1 MLRDEDIELV
11 KSQVN
16 MRILA
21 EHFGIHVNRAGQ
33 ALCPFH
39 SDKRPSMK
47 VHSGYLDHDGYY
59 CWSCGAGGTIFG
71 FVMDYC
77 GLNFEASVKYIAGTF
92 GISISEETKLLK
104 ADKEK
109 IHHQKR
115 MREVYREIDGA
126 GQAALR
132 ILSEKIWLF
141 EEIQR
146 AVTPFGDLF
155 CWVSNRIPLLK
166 DQWEELF
173 DAIYS
178 KNGGG

>member
-16 MRILA
+16 MRMLA

-59 CWSCGAGGTIFG
+59 CWACGAGGTIFR

-77 GLNFEASVKYIAGTF
+77 NLDFEASVKYIAGAF
-92 GISISEETKLLK
+92 GISISEETRLSKV
-104 ADKEK
+104 DKEK
-109 IHHQKR
+109 ICHQKY

-132 ILSEKIWLF
+132 AL
-141 EEIQR
+141 
-146 AVTPFGDLF
+146 
-155 CWVSNRIPLLK
+155 
-166 DQWEELF
+166 
-173 DAIYS
+173 
-178 KNGGG
+178 